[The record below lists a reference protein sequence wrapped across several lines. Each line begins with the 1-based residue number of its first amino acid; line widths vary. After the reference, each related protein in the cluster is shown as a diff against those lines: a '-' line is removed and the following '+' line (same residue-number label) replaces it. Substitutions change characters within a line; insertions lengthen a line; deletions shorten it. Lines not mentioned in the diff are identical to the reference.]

1 VQRLDNPRHPARS
14 RRIHPWGNVS
24 PGVDSA
30 TPLRS
35 AQNDAPGVL
44 VKVFPMTHPHFR
56 RAALAAAALLAVA
69 AVQAQTATTVKT
81 TTTKT
86 VVTRLVS
93 GVDRSGM
100 DPSVRP
106 QDDLYLN
113 TNGTWVKNTQIPAD
127 KSAWGA
133 FYELRDRTDHEVR
146 GLIEGLAG
154 THPADGSNA
163 QKVDD
168 FFRAYVDEAAID
180 KAGLEP
186 VLASLK
192 DVDSVTDTGHLVG
205 LMGHWQGVVRTPLAV
220 DSNPDLDDPGV
231 YIADLRQGGL
241 GLPDRDYYLKTDERF
256 AKARTAYADYLAKLF
271 ALSGEPAADAATHA
285 AAVIALETR
294 IATAQWPRDKT
305 RDPRLAH
312 NPKTPAE
319 LEALAP
325 GFDWPTYEAQSQ
337 LQPGKIIV
345 VRQPDYVTALAGL
358 VKSEPLET
366 WKLYMKAARLDE
378 AAMMLPAAF
387 REASYQ
393 FHDVAIAG
401 VKEQQPRWQLGV
413 ARTNGALGEAVGQL
427 YVGKYFPPEYRA
439 RMQALVAN
447 LLKTY
452 STSIDGLSW
461 MSPAT
466 KKEAHLKLSKYGVKI
481 GYPDVWRD
489 YSALVVK
496 PGDALGNADRAD
508 AFEYHRQIVRTGGKV
523 DRGEWGMTPQTIN
536 AYYSGNKNEIVFP
549 AAILQPPFFNV
560 AADDAVNYGAIGAV
574 IGHEISHGFDDKGSQ
589 LDGDGR
595 LRNWWT
601 DEDRKAFEAV
611 TSRLVAQYEAYSPIP
626 GQHLNGKLTLGE
638 NIADLS
644 GLQIAY
650 KAWKLSLH
658 GKPAPVIDGITGEQ
672 RFFYG
677 FAQVWR
683 NKTRDERALQL
694 LTIDPHSPG
703 QFRADGATI
712 NADAYHDAFRTRP
725 GDKMWKAPADRLRLW

>member
-1 VQRLDNPRHPARS
+1 
-14 RRIHPWGNVS
+14 
-24 PGVDSA
+24 
-30 TPLRS
+30 
-35 AQNDAPGVL
+35 
-44 VKVFPMTHPHFR
+44 MTHPNFR
-56 RAALAAAALLAVA
+56 RAALAAAAALACA
-69 AVQAQTATTVKT
+69 ALAPAQAQTPAATTTTVKT
-81 TTTKT
+81 TTTKA
-86 VVTRLVS
+86 VAKQS
-93 GVDRSGM
+93 GSGIDRAGM
-100 DPSVRP
+100 DKSVRP
-106 QDDLYLN
+106 QDDLFLAM
-113 TNGTWVKNTQIPAD
+113 NGTWVKNTEIPAD
-127 KSAWGA
+127 KSAWGS

-146 GLIEGLAG
+146 GLVEGLQA
-154 THPADGSNA
+154 THPADGTNA
-163 QKVDD
+163 QKVND
-168 FFRAYVDEAAID
+168 FFRSYLDEAAID
-180 KAGLEP
+180 KAGLAPIE
-186 VLASLK
+186 ASLK
-192 DVDSVTDTGHLVG
+192 DVDSVKDAGMLVG

-231 YIADLRQGGL
+231 YVADFRQGGL

-256 AKARTAYADYLAKLF
+256 AKARTAYADYLTKLF
-271 ALSGEPAADAATHA
+271 TLSGDDEGAAHA
-285 AAVIALETR
+285 AAVIALETK
-294 IATAQWPRDKT
+294 IATAQWARDKT
-305 RDPRLAH
+305 RDPKLAH

-325 GFDWPTYEAQSQ
+325 GFDFATFEAQAQ

-358 VKSEPLET
+358 VKSEPLDT
-366 WKLYMKAARLDE
+366 WKLYMKASRLDG
-378 AAMMLPAAF
+378 AAEVLPAAF
-387 REASYQ
+387 RDASFQ

-401 VKEQQPRWQLGV
+401 VKEQQPRWQRGV
-413 ARTNGALGEAVGQL
+413 AQTNGALGEAVGQL
-427 YVGKYFPPEYRA
+427 YVGRYFPPEYRA

-452 STSIDGLSW
+452 STSIDGLTW

-489 YSALVVK
+489 YTALVVR
-496 PGDALGNADRAD
+496 PGDALGNSDRAD
-508 AFEYHRQIVRTGGKV
+508 AFEYRRQIVRTGGKV
-523 DRGEWGMTPQTIN
+523 DRTEWGMTPQTIN

-601 DEDRKAFEAV
+601 DDDRKAFDEI
-611 TSRLVAQYEAYSPIP
+611 TSRLVAQYETYSPIP

-650 KAWKLSLH
+650 KAWKLSLG
-658 GKPAPVIDGITGEQ
+658 GKPSPVIDGLTGEQ
-672 RFFYG
+672 RFMYG

-683 NKTRDERALQL
+683 SKTRDERALQL

-703 QFRADGATI
+703 QFRADGASI
-712 NADAYHDAFRTRP
+712 NADAYHDAFHTRP

>member
-1 VQRLDNPRHPARS
+1 
-14 RRIHPWGNVS
+14 
-24 PGVDSA
+24 
-30 TPLRS
+30 
-35 AQNDAPGVL
+35 
-44 VKVFPMTHPHFR
+44 MTHPNFR
-56 RAALAAAALLAVA
+56 RAALAAAATLACA
-69 AVQAQTATTVKT
+69 AFLPAQAQTAATTTTTVKT
-81 TTTKT
+81 TTTKST
-86 VVTRLVS
+86 SKMKMGS

-100 DPSVRP
+100 DTSVRP
-106 QDDLYLN
+106 QDDLYLA
-113 TNGTWVKNTQIPAD
+113 TNGTWVKNTEIPAD

-133 FYELRDRTDHEVR
+133 FYQLRDTTDHEVR
-146 GLIEGLAG
+146 GLVEALDA

-163 QKVDD
+163 QKVND

-180 KAGLEP
+180 KAGLAPVEP
-186 VLASLK
+186 SLQ
-192 DVDSVTDTGHLVG
+192 DVDSIKDVGMLVG

-220 DSNPDLDDPGV
+220 DSNPDLDDPST

-256 AKARTAYADYLAKLF
+256 AKARAAYVDYLTKLF
-271 ALSGEPAADAATHA
+271 TLSGDADAAAHA
-285 AAVIALETR
+285 AAVLALETK
-294 IATAQWPRDKT
+294 IATPQWPRDKT
-305 RDPRLAH
+305 RDPQLGH

-325 GFDWPTYEAQSQ
+325 GFDWPTYEQQSQ

-358 VKSEPLET
+358 LKSEPLET

-378 AAMMLPAAF
+378 AATVLPAAF
-387 REASYQ
+387 RDASYQ

-427 YVGKYFPPEYRA
+427 YVAKYFPPAYRA

-452 STSIDGLSW
+452 STSIDGLTW

-489 YSALVVK
+489 YTALVVK

-508 AFEYHRQIVRTGGKV
+508 AFEYRRQIVRTGGKV
-523 DRGEWGMTPQTIN
+523 DRTEWGMTPQTIN

-658 GKPAPVIDGITGEQ
+658 GKPSPVIDGFTGEQ
-672 RFFYG
+672 RFIYG

-712 NADAYHDAFRTRP
+712 NADAYHDAFHTKP
-725 GDKMWKAPADRLRLW
+725 GDKMWKAPEDRLRLW